1 MVIFLVRACVRAC
14 ARRYVRACA
23 CVLCLS
29 DEQVNRPAEYLMSA
43 GTKLPLFLL

>member
-1 MVIFLVRACVRAC
+1 MVIFLVRACVRA
-14 ARRYVRACA
+14 YVRTCA